1 MLELALAGWVNA
13 TRPAAAVDSNSRRP
27 TRRQQSSPATGSPA
41 RPAPALVAGLLREV
55 GAADLADD
63 NDLITSI
70 AQRLPDVAAG
80 RFEI

>member
-1 MLELALAGWVNA
+1 MSGLRSLYE
-13 TRPAAAVDSNSRRP
+13 TTDPAAAVLAGHW
-27 TRRQQSSPATGSPA
+27 QSGT
-41 RPAPALVAGLLREV
+41 PAPALIAGLLREV

-70 AQRLPDVAAG
+70 AQRLPDVVAG